1 MYLAVSLVGPTAT
14 TLAVCYIS
22 GIHGVIFTY
31 LHDNTTI
38 TFTVFFSII
47 STKM

>member
-1 MYLAVSLVGPTAT
+1 MVGPTAT
-14 TLAVCYIS
+14 TLAVFCYIS
-22 GIHGVIFTY
+22 GIHGVITY